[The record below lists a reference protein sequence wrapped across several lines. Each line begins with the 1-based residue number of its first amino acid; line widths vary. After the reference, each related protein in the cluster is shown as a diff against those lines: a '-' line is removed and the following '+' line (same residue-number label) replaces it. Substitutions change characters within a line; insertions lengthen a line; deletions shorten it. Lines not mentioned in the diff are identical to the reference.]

1 MKANQL
7 RKLRNDDKAFT
18 FLVPLTIAIVV
29 TFCLL
34 IVGAFV
40 IGTIGS
46 SLQSN
51 TNMVWSKYT
60 TEPGKAFVNRT
71 NAAMGNFSQGYSDTG
86 NIIKI
91 VAIITAVGMAIMSI
105 VGIAQRVD

>member
-7 RKLRNDDKAFT
+7 RKLGNDERGFT
-18 FLVPLTIAIVV
+18 FLVPLTIAIVIIF
-29 TFCLL
+29 TLL

-46 SLQSN
+46 SLESDSN
-51 TNMVWSKYT
+51 MNWAKYT
-60 TEPGKAFVNRT
+60 NTRARTFVNT
-71 NAAMGNFSQGYSDTG
+71 TKNAMGNFSQGYSDTG

-91 VAIITAVGMAIMSI
+91 VAIITAIGMSIMAI